1 MKELSLNVLD
11 IVQNSLTAGA
21 SLVKISLA
29 ENEQGILTVSVADDG
44 KEISEEI

>member
-21 SLVKISLA
+21 SLVKITLI
-29 ENEQGILTVSVADDG
+29 ENEEGILTISVADNG
-44 KEISEEI
+44 K